1 MNVKPMFIFAIGAA
15 VGAGAVWIGL
25 KKHYAAIVQE
35 EIDSVKETYARL
47 RNDIDC
53 KIEKIDEVKSKE
65 EMLNIINTHYART
78 ENERIDYYSG
88 YSTEGKKTGARAPY
102 VISPEEC
109 GEEMGYDITELTY
122 YVQDELLVDG
132 FGEIIEDPEDTVGK
146 DFADHFGEY
155 EDDSVFIRNDRLKTD
170 FEILKDLG
178 NYEDNH

>member
-1 MNVKPMFIFAIGAA
+1 MNIKPMAIFAIGAA
-15 VGAGAVWIGL
+15 VGAGAVWFGL
-25 KKHYAAIVQE
+25 KKHYATIAQE

-47 RNDIDC
+47 RHDIDC
-53 KIEKIDEVKSKE
+53 KIEKIDEAKSKE

-78 ENERIDYYSG
+78 DDENVDYSSRYSNK
-88 YSTEGKKTGARAPY
+88 GKKPDTLSPY

-109 GEEMGYDITELTY
+109 GEEIGYDITELTY
-122 YVQDELLVDG
+122 YVQDDLLVDG
-132 FGEIIEDPEDTVGK
+132 FGEVVEDPEDTVGK
-146 DFADHFGEY
+146 DFATHFGEY